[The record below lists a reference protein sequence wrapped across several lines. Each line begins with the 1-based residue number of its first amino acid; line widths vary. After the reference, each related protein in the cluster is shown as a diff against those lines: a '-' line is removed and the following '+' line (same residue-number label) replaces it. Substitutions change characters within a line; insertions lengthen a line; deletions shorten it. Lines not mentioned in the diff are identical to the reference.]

1 MKKMTSEV
9 IWPPKGHK
17 MTSILE
23 FVKKNF
29 VQGVFG
35 TLNKARKLIF
45 FIWQIMTWTN
55 CNEPAK
61 ADSTI
66 RRPLEAAEAKKTPKQ
81 PW

>member
-45 FIWQIMTWTN
+45 FYL
-55 CNEPAK
+55 
-61 ADSTI
+61 ADND
-66 RRPLEAAEAKKTPKQ
+66 LN
-81 PW
+81 